1 MINLLESF
9 CSMLKNLSQET
20 KIILGIVVITV
31 VILIGAAI
39 VLGNGSSTA
48 STDQSSNPKADNG
61 QLVTKESYQSNPGAK
76 VTLVEFADFECPG
89 CGAMYPVV
97 KELQKEYG
105 TKLNL
110 VYHNFPL
117 PMHPYAKNAVQSAIA
132 AGDQGKF
139 WQMHDLLFENQD
151 TWAASTDSTSAQKL
165 INSYAQSLHLN
176 MTKYAQDQAS
186 PATISRMTTD
196 LADGNT
202 LGVNS
207 TPTFYID
214 QHKYIGDYTLDA
226 MKSTIDADLK

>member
-1 MINLLESF
+1 MSRNI
-9 CSMLKNLSQET
+9 MLKNLSQET
-20 KIILGIVVITV
+20 KIILGIVVITI
-31 VILIGAAI
+31 VILIGAAFI
-39 VLGNGSSTA
+39 LGSGSSSATA
-48 STDQSSNPKADNG
+48 TGTTTANSPKADNK

-105 TKLNL
+105 NKLNL

-132 AGDQGKF
+132 AGNQGKF
-139 WQMHDLLFENQD
+139 WQMHDMLFDNQD
-151 TWAASTDSTSAQKL
+151 TWAGSANSGDAQK
-165 INSYAQSLHLN
+165 IFNSYAQKLHLN
-176 MTKYAQDQAS
+176 MTKFNQDVNAQ
-186 PATISRMTTD
+186 ATINRMNTD

-207 TPTFYID
+207 TPTFYIN
-214 QHKYIGDYTLDA
+214 QHKYLGDYTLDG
-226 MKSTIDADLK
+226 MKSAIDSYLK